1 MTGTSICDLERMR
14 FEFFAWASARAAQ
27 AGSSKT
33 TVSVLRGALVDA
45 DAANW
50 HRTIAVTSAKDY
62 DAWHIGTIDGVHR
75 KLVSTA
81 PAIGWGIAAKLVN
94 VFIKGR
100 WLLDPGYVGPMR
112 AFGHPAIDSIQLRI
126 IDDSYGTDFSR
137 SVRWHRMNRQEY
149 AGVIVTLR
157 QRHPHEAIWTIE
169 EGWSADR
176 KRLRTQTQ
184 EDSGNQG
191 PTLAS

>member
-1 MTGTSICDLERMR
+1 MTTAPVCDLDRMR

-33 TVSVLRGALVDA
+33 TVPVLRGALVNA

-50 HRTIAVTSAKDY
+50 HRTIAVTSAKGY
-62 DAWHIGTIDGVHR
+62 DAWHMETIDGVHR
-75 KLVSTA
+75 KLVSTV
-81 PAIGWGIAAKLVN
+81 PDIGWGIAAKLVN

-100 WLLDPGYVGPMR
+100 WLLDPGYAGPMR

-126 IDDSYGTDFSR
+126 IDESCGSDFSR
-137 SVRWHRMNRQEY
+137 SVRWHRMKRQEY
-149 AGVIVTLR
+149 AGVIARLR
-157 QRHPHEAIWTIE
+157 QCHPHEAIWTIE

-184 EDSGNQG
+184 EDSGNKG
-191 PTLAS
+191 PTQAS

>member
-1 MTGTSICDLERMR
+1 MTATPLCDLDRMR

-33 TVSVLRGALVDA
+33 TVPVLRGALVNA

-50 HRTIAVTSAKDY
+50 HRTIAVTSAKGY
-62 DAWHIGTIDGVHR
+62 DAWHMETIDGVHR
-75 KLVSTA
+75 KLVSTV

-112 AFGHPAIDSIQLRI
+112 AFGHPAAWVRPYMGQPRLALTSLI
-126 IDDSYGTDFSR
+126 GTGAPCGR
-137 SVRWHRMNRQEY
+137 AAHTCN
-149 AGVIVTLR
+149 A
-157 QRHPHEAIWTIE
+157 
-169 EGWSADR
+169 
-176 KRLRTQTQ
+176 
-184 EDSGNQG
+184 
-191 PTLAS
+191 